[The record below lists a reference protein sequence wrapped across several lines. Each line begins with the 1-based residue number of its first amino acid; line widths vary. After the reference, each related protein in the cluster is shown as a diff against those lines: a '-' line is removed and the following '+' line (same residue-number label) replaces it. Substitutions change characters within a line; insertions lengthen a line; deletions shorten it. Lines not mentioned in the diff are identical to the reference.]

1 MSDDQLSSS
10 SNFMDSNK
18 KEEEE
23 AYKFLKIVPNA
34 DGSLTRLDGVP
45 ISPSNPSDPQFPL
58 SRDIPLNPS
67 SATFIRLF
75 RPPPPPP
82 SDSNSSSPSK
92 LPLIIYFHGGGFV
105 LLSATSIV
113 FHESCNKM
121 AAVLPAV
128 VASVEYRL
136 APEHRLAAA
145 YEDAVEALVWAR
157 DQAVAAANGGDCDPW
172 MGELVDFSRTF
183 LKGSSAGGNI
193 VYHAALRALDTD
205 LSPVKIEGLI
215 MNQPYFGGVKRTESE
230 RRLVNDKVI
239 PLHANDL
246 MWALALPKG
255 ADRDHEYSNPFTV
268 GGEKIGRLPRSLVR
282 GYAGDPLV
290 DRQKEM
296 AEWLKVHG
304 VSVVPQFLE
313 AGHHGVELFDPKCA
327 EDLYVAIKNF
337 VYGCDNVVDE
347 GNAIATSVI

>member
-1 MSDDQLSSS
+1 MSDDHLSSS
-10 SNFMDSNK
+10 SNSMDSNK
-18 KEEEE
+18 KEEEEE

-58 SRDIPLNPS
+58 SKDIPLNPS

-75 RPPPPPP
+75 RPPPPT
-82 SDSNSSSPSK
+82 SDSNSSSPTTSK

-105 LLSATSIV
+105 LLSVASIV

-121 AAVLPAV
+121 AALLPAV

-136 APEHRLAAA
+136 APEHRLPAA
-145 YEDAVEALVWAR
+145 YEDAVDALVWAR
-157 DQAVAAANGGDCDPW
+157 EQAVAAASGGDCDPW
-172 MGELVDFSRTF
+172 MAELVDFSRTF
-183 LKGSSAGGNI
+183 LMGSSAGGNI

-215 MNQPYFGGVKRTESE
+215 MNQPYFGGVQRSYSE
-230 RRLVNDKVI
+230 RRLVNDKVL

-255 ADRDHEYSNPFTV
+255 ADRDHGFSNPFTD
-268 GGEKIGRLPRSLVR
+268 GPHLGEKIGRLPRSLVR

-290 DRQKEM
+290 DRQKEL
-296 AEWLKVHG
+296 AEWLRVHG
-304 VSVVPQFLE
+304 VRVVPQFLNT
-313 AGHHGVELFDPKCA
+313 GHHGVEVFDPRSA
-327 EDLYVAIKNF
+327 EDLYVAIRNF
-337 VYGCDNVVDE
+337 IYSE
-347 GNAIATSVI
+347 